1 MVGETTRRRRTLW
14 AVLTGALA
22 LVVVGS
28 VMGSASAGPDEGSFA
43 SAVNAARSS
52 HGVAPMSLQ
61 SDLSAVARAQAQ
73 RCADANELFH
83 NPNLGGEVTGW
94 RVVGENVG
102 VGGDWQSIENAFM
115 ASYEHRENILDPIF
129 TEFGIGT
136 AVSKDGSLWVSQVFR
151 TPSGGTTASA
161 PAPASNSATG
171 SSSAGAATSAW
182 TAPAPPSPEEIL
194 KSKLAAARQEVRTQK
209 TDDPLR
215 RAVDF
220 VTVMST
226 VGR

>member
-1 MVGETTRRRRTLW
+1 MVSQPTRRRRTLS
-14 AVLTGALA
+14 ALLTGVLA

-28 VMGSASAGPDEGSFA
+28 AMGSASAGPDEGSFA
-43 SAVNAARSS
+43 AAVNAARSS

-73 RCADANELFH
+73 RCADAHELFH
-83 NPNLGGEVTGW
+83 NPNLGAEVTGW

-102 VGGDWQSIENAFM
+102 VGGDWLSIENAFM
-115 ASYEHRENILDPIF
+115 ASSEHRANILDPIF

-151 TPSGGTTASA
+151 APSGGPTASA
-161 PAPASNSATG
+161 PTPGSGAATG
-171 SSSAGAATSAW
+171 SSSAGATSAW
-182 TAPAPPSPEEIL
+182 TAPAPPSPEEVL
-194 KSKLAAARQEVRTQK
+194 KSKLATARQKVRTNRVA
-209 TDDPLR
+209 DPLR
-215 RAVDF
+215 SAVDF
-220 VTVMST
+220 VTVMTT